1 MQDLRRDLV
10 SLEGQDLN
18 AFVKEGFITEDRQLF
33 VQNSVLPNQQQDFS
47 RLVYD
52 KFKNDAEREPQESGD
67 RLNKRRI
74 CTIVSLP

>member
-33 VQNSVLPNQQQDFS
+33 VQNSVLPKH
-47 RLVYD
+47 RL
-52 KFKNDAEREPQESGD
+52 AEQAAGLLSTSVR
-67 RLNKRRI
+67 
-74 CTIVSLP
+74 